1 MWCAPWRVDIT
12 HVLRSK
18 DNRLEIDVANLWAS
32 AATQEDSKF
41 NRTILST
48 NGLVLGLVLAGKY
61 TRKRY
66 AVVVRAAD
74 FGANEFF

>member
-1 MWCAPWRVDIT
+1 MCFVN
-12 HVLRSK
+12 S
-18 DNRLEIDVANLWAS
+18 DVANLWAS

-41 NRTILST
+41 NRTILSA

-74 FGANEFF
+74 FGTNEFFWLKEKARHAGLSLCCID